1 LNEYF
6 KRIYH
11 EYIRMKG
18 WIFNIKITWILK
30 KQYKYINQEF
40 LIFLCSKQFYWI
52 NFDKFYKSEKDSL
65 INYLSNNGDL
75 YYMTAIYRLFY
86 RRE

>member
-1 LNEYF
+1 MNEYF
-6 KRIYH
+6 KSTYH

-40 LIFLCSKQFYWI
+40 LIFLYSKQFYRI

-65 INYLSNNGDL
+65 INCLSNNGDL
-75 YYMTAIYRLFY
+75 YYMTAIYGLFY
-86 RRE
+86 QRE

>member
-1 LNEYF
+1 MNEYF
-6 KRIYH
+6 KSTYH

-40 LIFLCSKQFYWI
+40 LIFLCSKQFYRI

-65 INYLSNNGDL
+65 INCLSNNGDL
-75 YYMTAIYRLFY
+75 YYMTAIYGLFY
-86 RRE
+86 QRE